1 MGTYGYMCVH
11 RSLTCPP
18 GYGGSVAHNL
28 RCFSCVQILK
38 EQESAMAIIASAHP
52 PYLFVTD
59 DGVTITYPYT
69 GEEYVEYDFLAYGQ
83 DENAENA
90 YSQYIRETY
99 K

>member
-1 MGTYGYMCVH
+1 
-11 RSLTCPP
+11 
-18 GYGGSVAHNL
+18 
-28 RCFSCVQILK
+28 
-38 EQESAMAIIASAHP
+38 MALIASAHP

>member
-1 MGTYGYMCVH
+1 
-11 RSLTCPP
+11 
-18 GYGGSVAHNL
+18 
-28 RCFSCVQILK
+28 
-38 EQESAMAIIASAHP
+38 MAIIASAHP

-69 GEEYVEYDFLAYGQ
+69 GGEYVEYDFLAYGK